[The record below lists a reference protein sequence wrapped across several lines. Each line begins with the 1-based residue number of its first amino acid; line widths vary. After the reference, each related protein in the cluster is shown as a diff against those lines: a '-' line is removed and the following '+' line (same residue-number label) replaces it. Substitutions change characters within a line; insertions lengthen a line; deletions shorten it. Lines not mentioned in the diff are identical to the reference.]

1 LLKRAAL
8 TTSQYDRV
16 GASLPKSFH
25 FINPAPIER
34 SFESVVA
41 MATYANDNPAWL
53 QQAIDSILVQDY
65 TNFLFVIVIDGP
77 VGENIETLV
86 NEAAKRDSRIAI
98 ARSEVN
104 VGLSRCMNFVM
115 DWCLPYQPKYFFRM
129 DADDVSMPQR
139 ISKQVAFLQSREDVQ
154 VLGSALVEINE
165 EGKQVGARSVPQ
177 NNKKIKRT
185 FTKRCGINHPTVCMR
200 FELLEQGYRYRD
212 DLSNTQDYF
221 LWVELLANGVKFH
234 NIQEPLLK
242 FRRVNNFYKR
252 RGFVKSVNEFKARI
266 YAMRAFKRVRIRYLL
281 YAVAVFLMRCLPPF
295 MVKLVYK
302 FERYVFNNK

>member
-1 LLKRAAL
+1 M
-8 TTSQYDRV
+8 
-16 GASLPKSFH
+16 PKSFY
-25 FINPAPIER
+25 FTDPTPIEH

-53 QQAIDSILVQDY
+53 QQAINSIVEQSY
-65 TNFLFVIVIDGP
+65 TDFLYVIVIDGP
-77 VGENIETLV
+77 VGPEINNMVTQ
-86 NEAAKRDSRIAI
+86 AAQKDSRIVI
-98 ARSEVN
+98 AKSESN

-129 DADDVSMPQR
+129 DADDISMPHR
-139 ISKQVAFLQSREDVQ
+139 MAKQVAFLQKHKEVE
-154 VLGSALVEINE
+154 VLGSALLEINE
-165 EGKQVGARSVPQ
+165 VGKQVGTRSVPQ

-221 LWVELLANGVKFH
+221 LWVELLANGVRFH

-266 YAMRAFKRVRIRYLL
+266 YAMRAFKRFRIRYLL
-281 YAVAVFLMRCLPPF
+281 YATAVFLMRCLPPF

-302 FERYVFNNK
+302 FERYVFNKK